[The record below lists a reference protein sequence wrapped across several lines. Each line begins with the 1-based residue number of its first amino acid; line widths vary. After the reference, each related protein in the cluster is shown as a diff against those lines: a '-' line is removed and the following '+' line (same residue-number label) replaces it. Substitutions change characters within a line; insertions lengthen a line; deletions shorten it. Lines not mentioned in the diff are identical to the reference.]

1 MSSSQK
7 QHYRWGLDQNLAK
20 FKRIYGRASGLCRKT
35 KTDDLKI
42 SVKPELATK
51 ISRQEFS
58 DVRQKMQGLNHKSV
72 TINGQVRKGGLHSIL
87 FDNAGNKADKQIL
100 GVILDACNHLIRKH
114 SRDRRYITFSS
125 GLNEPG
131 SFNQNENCETCISD
145 GGHSRFSGF
154 RFKKINI
161 SFAALLVFAMC
172 FFVSCGDSAKQVTG
186 NGDSVSNFG
195 KLGGECYP
203 NETCD
208 EGLLC
213 DEESNICV
221 EDPENP
227 VNDSDTSSEQNDDKA
242 DSGSYSDSDNG
253 DSLPDSNDTPSY
265 DSDPVPDSEEP
276 EQPDEDHNENPND
289 QDIPIE
295 QPDENHEDLGKCDPG
310 YFWAD
315 YNIDP
320 WLVDP
325 EDGGINDGKDYNNQ
339 CAPCVSVNWVITNTN
354 NRYCPGGNI
363 SDLKGKSINFQMAR
377 CPQYTYVNADYSDC
391 VCTYGVPPPGKTCA
405 DLVNGTTGG
414 DEPQC
419 GETTNNY
426 KGKCDP
432 GYVWVDNCLDSWVI
446 DDGIS
451 VNNQCVACVS
461 LPSLVKY
468 IQHASKYCPGGDD
481 LTGKTVVDQ
490 TRACNDDFSLW
501 TTPNDTFS
509 DCLCMYDGLPASG
522 RECRRPYVTKH
533 LTISP
538 KINN

>member
-1 MSSSQK
+1 MSSSSQ
-7 QHYRWGLDQNLAK
+7 QHCRSGKYRDLMNFTKVHYDHLS
-20 FKRIYGRASGLCRKT
+20 FSKRKN

-42 SVKPELATK
+42 SVRPELATK
-51 ISRQEFS
+51 ISSREFS
-58 DVRQKMQGLNHKSV
+58 DVRQNMQGLNHKSV
-72 TINGQVRKGGLHSIL
+72 TINAQVRKGGLHSIL
-87 FDNAGNKADKQIL
+87 FDNINNKGKKQIL
-100 GVILDACNHLIRKH
+100 GVILDTCSHFIRKR
-114 SRDRRYITFSS
+114 SRNSRYITFSS

-186 NGDSVSNFG
+186 GDSVSNFG

-208 EGLLC
+208 KGLLC
-213 DEESNICV
+213 DTENNICI
-221 EDPENP
+221 EDPDNP
-227 VNDSDTSSEQNDDKA
+227 IHDSDTSSEQNDDKA

-315 YNIDP
+315 YNRDP

-354 NRYCPGGNI
+354 NWYCPGGNI
-363 SDLKGKSINFQMAR
+363 SDLKGKSINSQMAR

-405 DLVNGTTGG
+405 YLVNGNSGTGN
-414 DEPQC
+414 DPNIQEYQC
-419 GETTNNY
+419 GETTEY
-426 KGKCDP
+426 QDDQEKCDP
-432 GYVWVDNCLDSWVI
+432 GYFLQI
-446 DDGIS
+446 I
-451 VNNQCVACVS
+451 A
-461 LPSLVKY
+461 
-468 IQHASKYCPGGDD
+468 
-481 LTGKTVVDQ
+481 
-490 TRACNDDFSLW
+490 
-501 TTPNDTFS
+501 
-509 DCLCMYDGLPASG
+509 
-522 RECRRPYVTKH
+522 
-533 LTISP
+533 
-538 KINN
+538 